1 MMKQM
6 IRVLTCAVLL
16 GLLPSLIGCSG
27 VAEQEVNMD
36 SLTLDLEKAEAAKE
50 DLIARMEIVMRVSD
64 HLQEQLR
71 TQLQE
76 RVDSLTQSQGQLK
89 EQINELTG
97 LHAELQERINSLARS
112 RDAAVAEAREA
123 REERDALRSQLA
135 AEENVG
141 GLRDQLQEITG
152 LQGAL
157 AKLQSEPAQIVNTA
171 SDPPASAAAAPGDS
185 AGMVAPGQLN

>member
-6 IRVLTCAVLL
+6 FRVLACAASL
-16 GLLPSLIGCSG
+16 GLLPNLTGCSA
-27 VAEQEVNMD
+27 VAEPEVSMD

-50 DLIARMEIVMRVSD
+50 DLMARMEIVMRVSD
-64 HLQEQLR
+64 HLKEQLR

-76 RVDSLTQSQGQLK
+76 RVDSLTQSQDRMK

-97 LHAELQERINSLARS
+97 LHAELQERINSLTRS

-123 REERDALRSQLA
+123 REERDIIRSRLA
-135 AEENVG
+135 AEANAG
-141 GLRDQLQEITG
+141 GLRDHLKEITG

-157 AKLQSEPAQIVNTA
+157 AKLQGELAQILNTA
-171 SDPPASAAAAPGDS
+171 SDPPASAAAASGDS
-185 AGMVAPGQLN
+185 APMVAPAQLN